1 MIGPDHKSSLL
12 PNELK
17 EHIKNIRKAELMMG
31 SMEKKIQER
40 ETNQISN
47 SEKYFFKKNVIK
59 NSRVKKQDL
68 IIMRPSNSI
77 KPKFFYEIINKKAKK
92 NLFAYTSLKKVIS
105 FNIVNEKKKILIF

>member
-17 EHIKNIRKAELMMG
+17 EYIKNIRKAELMMG
-31 SMEKKIQER
+31 SMEKKIQKR
-40 ETNQISN
+40 EKPIKSVIQKSI
-47 SEKYFFKKNVIK
+47 FLKKNVFK
-59 NSRVKKQDL
+59 NSRVKKQDF

-92 NLFAYTSLKKVIS
+92 NLFAYTSLKKSDFI
-105 FNIVNEKKKILIF
+105 